1 MFKKVFK
8 SFIRINLAVYFV
20 IFCFFAYFYGNI
32 WIYESGK
39 KYFIKNA
46 ELVNSDLKDAI
57 EFGRYYSYIGNKHYN
72 ENLPEIGKEE
82 LENILNGG
90 SSGTY
95 KSPFSKNNIVNI
107 YEREIPVGM
116 DFLPHLFYKTFNQ
129 FVDRSDKVYAQ
140 RFFIPFTD
148 RKMENSPNIIRVG
161 LDDLEYVRM
170 LMGYYSVDRDK
181 AGALVLLH
189 EIAHTHPLQ
198 KVKVNDVWMGL
209 VDKKRV
215 DLELEAMADIMSL
228 LALKKIYKIEDDE
241 FIKIINAQIDMRS
254 ISAGREVHLT
264 SAPLYV
270 FREHY
275 IKNRV
280 FYNNIAL
287 EDVAIVALLI
297 SGFGYD
303 YNYAK
308 MLNNVNGTDFEYIDY
323 YDFAIELN
331 RRPLTIKN
339 IKPLDMLQH
348 FDNYV
353 EIEVSNYKY

>member
-1 MFKKVFK
+1 
-8 SFIRINLAVYFV
+8 
-20 IFCFFAYFYGNI
+20 
-32 WIYESGK
+32 
-39 KYFIKNA
+39 
-46 ELVNSDLKDAI
+46 
-57 EFGRYYSYIGNKHYN
+57 
-72 ENLPEIGKEE
+72 
-82 LENILNGG
+82 
-90 SSGTY
+90 
-95 KSPFSKNNIVNI
+95 
-107 YEREIPVGM
+107 
-116 DFLPHLFYKTFNQ
+116 
-129 FVDRSDKVYAQ
+129 
-140 RFFIPFTD
+140 
-148 RKMENSPNIIRVG
+148 
-161 LDDLEYVRM
+161 
-170 LMGYYSVDRDK
+170 
-181 AGALVLLH
+181 
-189 EIAHTHPLQ
+189 
-198 KVKVNDVWMGL
+198 MGL

-308 MLNNVNGTDFEYIDY
+308 MLNNVNGTGFEYIDY

>member
-1 MFKKVFK
+1 MFKKIFK

-20 IFCFFAYFYGNI
+20 VFCFFAYFYGNI

-39 KYFIKNA
+39 RYFVKNA
-46 ELVNSDLKDAI
+46 ELVDSELKDAI

-72 ENLPEIGKEE
+72 ENLPEIGREK
-82 LENILNGG
+82 LKNILMGG

-181 AGALVLLH
+181 AGALVL
-189 EIAHTHPLQ
+189 
-198 KVKVNDVWMGL
+198 
-209 VDKKRV
+209 
-215 DLELEAMADIMSL
+215 
-228 LALKKIYKIEDDE
+228 
-241 FIKIINAQIDMRS
+241 
-254 ISAGREVHLT
+254 
-264 SAPLYV
+264 
-270 FREHY
+270 
-275 IKNRV
+275 
-280 FYNNIAL
+280 
-287 EDVAIVALLI
+287 
-297 SGFGYD
+297 
-303 YNYAK
+303 
-308 MLNNVNGTDFEYIDY
+308 
-323 YDFAIELN
+323 
-331 RRPLTIKN
+331 
-339 IKPLDMLQH
+339 
-348 FDNYV
+348 
-353 EIEVSNYKY
+353 